1 MSFGVSRLQLDRL
14 GCPGADCPEGSV
26 LAEQA
31 RHVALAFADPLDF
44 DGDRVH
50 TLLEPRQAL
59 RKLSR
64 QARDRGY
71 APTPDPTCHGD
82 AQGQKHHEDEHVTDT
97 GPGIDQEQLPVIFE
111 PFVQG
116 DRALNRPNEGV
127 GLGLAISRDL
137 ARGMAGDVTVTTE
150 LGVGSTFT
158 LVLPRAALSGH
169 PDASDVRSGTRAGDQ
184 GRVGG
189 RDSVGF
195 APQVV

>member
-1 MSFGVSRLQLDRL
+1 VQDVPMHDTLAGLEPLVAPQIAARRLTYAYDAC
-14 GCPGADCPEGSV
+14 GPDI
-26 LAEQA
+26 
-31 RHVALAFADPLDF
+31 VAAA
-44 DGDRVH
+44 DGDKVRQVVVNLLSNAVKYTPVGGTVRLACDGDGPTVRV
-50 TLLEPRQAL
+50 
-59 RKLSR
+59 
-64 QARDRGY
+64 
-71 APTPDPTCHGD
+71 
-82 AQGQKHHEDEHVTDT
+82 HVTDT
-97 GPGIDQEQLPVIFE
+97 GPGIDPEQLPVIFE

-169 PDASDVRSGTRAGDQ
+169 PDASDVRSGPRAGDQ